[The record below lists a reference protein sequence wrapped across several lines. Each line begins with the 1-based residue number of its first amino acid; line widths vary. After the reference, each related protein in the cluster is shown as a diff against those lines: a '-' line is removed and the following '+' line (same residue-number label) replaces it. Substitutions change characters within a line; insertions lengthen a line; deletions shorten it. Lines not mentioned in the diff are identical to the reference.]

1 MHTFVTR
8 YGRRWSM
15 LTLALLVL
23 IGVLPLSAQAAADD
37 AQPRFYVDRYYSAS
51 LGKEMTYRVYL
62 PDGYYN
68 GNQRY
73 PVVYMLHEEGQS
85 SRQFED
91 DRLQDSLDQWIAEG
105 TIQKMIVV
113 MPDTSGDSWF
123 VNQDGG
129 RWEDLIASDLVPVI
143 DQRYPTIALPAFRGI
158 SGVSMGGFGAFVLG
172 MRHPELFG
180 SIASHMGAL
189 DRTVG
194 GLQPLALIK
203 GKTAAALKAYQYY
216 LDGGT
221 DDPMT
226 YATNSTNDIHAYFRA
241 NNVAH
246 GYQSRPGGHD
256 KAYYLTYLNRSF
268 MMHSASFAKGL
279 LSGSFAASPQAISV
293 DDTKV
298 NVSFTVNLNRT
309 SVANAVYENRANS
322 AFNLN
327 VSLKVSDP
335 GSNAALYTANTSLG
349 NVVQNSSLSSFTGS
363 FTVPVSALGSLKSTN
378 LTLDAKILGTSF
390 TLGTK
395 PLIRVAPTG
404 TLPEDQQIDLL
415 GDWRFT
421 KDTYPT
427 ASINGAD
434 ESLDTSG
441 WSVVQPG
448 TGLVDG
454 RLRRLRGAEQLLR
467 SCLVREK
474 VRRAGRL
481 PDGRSDA
488 DGRQNRRCGYD
499 VYQWPPGRRDWLQQR
514 RLHELVLGGVA
525 RIRDPFRSAAPRR
538 DEYDRRTDV
547 QSERRRRLVCRTD
560 WHLHQGGG
568 AKSQKS
574 ALAGAGR

>member
-448 TGLVDG
+448 LDWWTDGFGGYAGLNNYYGAAWYVKKFDVPADFPMEDLTLMAGKIDDADMTYING
-454 RLRRLRGAEQLLR
+454 RLVGETGFSNGVYTSSFWAASREYAIPSDLLR
-467 SCLVREK
+467 RGGTNTIAVRMYN
-474 VRRAGRL
+474 
-481 PDGRSDA
+481 
-488 DGRQNRRCGYD
+488 QN
-499 VYQWPPGRRDWLQQR
+499 
-514 RLHELVLGGVA
+514 
-525 RIRDPFRSAAPRR
+525 
-538 DEYDRRTDV
+538 
-547 QSERRRRLVCRTD
+547 
-560 WHLHQGGG
+560 GGG
-568 AKSQKS
+568 GWYAGPIGIYTKAAAQKSQKS